1 MYYPHFGLK
10 EPPFKITPNTE
21 FFFKGGNRGAI
32 LDALVYAIQ
41 SGEGIIKVVG
51 EVGSGKTMICRMLQ
65 KILPPEIESIY
76 LAIPSVE
83 PEHVLH
89 AIAFELQLKLPRN
102 ADRLKVIQ
110 LLQNYLLKRHANGEQ
125 TVIFVEEAQAMPIAT
140 LEEIRLLSNLE
151 TNQDKLLQ
159 IVLFGQPELDINL
172 NELNIRQLRDR
183 ITHSFTLG
191 PLEANDI
198 GEYLIFR
205 LRAAGYFGPPLFTE
219 KSIKKIAYASD
230 GLIRRVNILA
240 DKSLL
245 SAFSANEYQVTPKH
259 VSAAIKDSEFGQK
272 PADFKRFFIIA
283 LVVSVC
289 LIAALIAMTLKLYR
303 APQTAVH
310 PTASMTK
317 SGPVETAPVVQAQV
331 ELNSNLNEKAVK
343 EAPLDKSTQNSTV
356 FDDNLSLDEK
366 LSISQAALSKIPD
379 DYFTIQLLTSIND
392 DQLNKELASFDHHLD
407 LSQVYLYKQ
416 KDKHSAQTVILYG
429 QFKDQLTAKQ
439 TIQSFPAKLKQK
451 QPYLRMIGSVKSVIN
466 RSIENQ

>member
-10 EPPFKITPNTE
+10 EAPFKITPNTD
-21 FFFKGGNRGAI
+21 FFFKGGNRGSILEAI
-32 LDALVYAIQ
+32 TYAIK

-65 KILPPEIESIY
+65 KTLPEEIESIY

-102 ADRLKVIQ
+102 ADRLKVMQ
-110 LLQNYLLKRHANGEQ
+110 LLQNYLLKRHAKGQQ

-172 NELNIRQLRDR
+172 NELDIRQLRDR

-191 PLEANDI
+191 PLEPKDI

-205 LRAAGYFGPPLFTE
+205 LRAAGYFGPHLFND
-219 KSIKKIAYASD
+219 KAIKKIAIASD

-245 SAFSANEYQVTPKH
+245 SAFSENVFQVTPKH
-259 VSAAIKDSEFGQK
+259 VKAAIQDSEFGHK
-272 PADFKRFFIIA
+272 PTNF
-283 LVVSVC
+283 
-289 LIAALIAMTLKLYR
+289 KLYFLLTCILSVALLGTLIMVMLR
-303 APQTAVH
+303 MNQSPAKTTEIIKPETPPTIKQKTVPAV
-310 PTASMTK
+310 PVTK
-317 SGPVETAPVVQAQV
+317 ED
-331 ELNSNLNEKAVK
+331 NLNTI
-343 EAPLDKSTQNSTV
+343 TQNTA
-356 FDDNLSLDEK
+356 NLTTTKPISLDERIVWSRNTL
-366 LSISQAALSKIPD
+366 LSLPD
-379 DYFTIQLLTSIND
+379 DAFTIQIMTAIND
-392 DQLNKELASFDHHLD
+392 DDLSRELASFEGDLD
-407 LSQVYLYKQ
+407 MDQVYIY
-416 KDKHSAQTVILYG
+416 QTTNKNASLTMILYG
-429 QFKDQLTAKQ
+429 HYPDQQAASISLK
-439 TIQSFPAKLKQK
+439 SLPNKLKQK
-451 QPYLRMIGSVKSVIN
+451 KPYLRTIGKIKPVLTP
-466 RSIENQ
+466 

>member
-219 KSIKKIAYASD
+219 KSIKKIAFASD

-259 VSAAIKDSEFGQK
+259 VNAAIKDSEFGQK
-272 PADFKRFFIIA
+272 PADYKRFFIIA
-283 LVVSVC
+283 LVVSLC
-289 LIAALIAMTLKLYR
+289 LITALIAMAIKLYR
-303 APQTAVH
+303 TPQNTVQ
-310 PTASMTK
+310 PTASITK
-317 SGPVETAPVVQAQV
+317 SAAVKTTPDLQAQV
-331 ELNSNLNEKAVK
+331 ELNSSLDNKPLI
-343 EAPLDKSTQNSTV
+343 EAQTDKFVQKSTV

-366 LSISQAALSKIPD
+366 LFISQAALSKLPD

-392 DQLNKELASFDHHLD
+392 DQLNRELASFDGHLD
-407 LSQVYLYKQ
+407 LSQVYLYQQ
-416 KDKHSAQTVILYG
+416 KDKQSRQTVILYG
-429 QFKDQLTAKQ
+429 QFKDQSTAKQ
-439 TIQSFPAKLKQK
+439 TIRSFPAKLKEK
-451 QPYLRMIGSVKSVIN
+451 HPYLRMIGSVKSVMN
-466 RSIENQ
+466 QSIENH